1 VGVFV
6 CVGTHAHKSSTKKIF
21 SPEIFLQEIRLVY
34 LCMSMTDDFKLSDDF
49 QDFVDELTSDEK
61 NDNAQCSIDNPDCEN
76 CGS

>member
-1 VGVFV
+1 
-6 CVGTHAHKSSTKKIF
+6 
-21 SPEIFLQEIRLVY
+21 
-34 LCMSMTDDFKLSDDF
+34 MSMTDDFKLSDDF